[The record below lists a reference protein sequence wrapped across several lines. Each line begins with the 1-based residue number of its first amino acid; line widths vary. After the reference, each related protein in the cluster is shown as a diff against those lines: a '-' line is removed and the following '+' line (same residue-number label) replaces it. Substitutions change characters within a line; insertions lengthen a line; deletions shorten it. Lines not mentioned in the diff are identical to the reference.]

1 MSDSMEVSLFS
12 SANDVWG
19 AITTATAVYP
29 KAMRNL
35 YQQISVLTGDGYTVG
50 SIRTITFGPAF
61 SRVVQRATEKIEDI
75 DHDNLTIQSSFSDDG
90 GFIPTLFNSFDMKII
105 VVRSSRDI
113 KAPGCTVK
121 WEFDYRGSHGNA
133 DITNFKNVT
142 RDAFKDLDAYLRRSR
157 PIVRRWFHFLRS

>member
-1 MSDSMEVSLFS
+1 
-12 SANDVWG
+12 
-19 AITTATAVYP
+19 
-29 KAMRNL
+29 MRNL

-113 KAPGCTVK
+113 KAPGCTGCTIK
-121 WEFDYRGSHGNA
+121 WEFTYTGANGSASIINLQ
-133 DITNFKNVT
+133 NVMKQ
-142 RDAFKDLDAYLRRSR
+142 AFKDLDVYLRNNRGIR
-157 PIVRRWFHFLRS
+157 PWT